1 MLKYI
6 ILLITKKQ
14 VKKLK
19 KSKKNIPKKSQ
30 KFSLLEPVY
39 LG

>member
-6 ILLITKKQ
+6 ILLTAKMQ
-14 VKKLK
+14 VKKTK
-19 KSKKNIPKKSQ
+19 KSKKNITKKSQ

-39 LG
+39 LE